1 MSRELAIWFL
11 RIIPILGVVAAGFV
25 YYLLAK
31 RRGPVSYPFGRGL
44 RIFDKD
50 GNEIKSLPL
59 RIVTAVLL
67 AGGVIAVLT
76 RVILPFTIP

>member
-1 MSRELAIWFL
+1 VSREAAIWFL
-11 RIIPILGVVAAGFV
+11 RFIPILGVVAAGVV

-31 RRGPVSYPFGRGL
+31 RRAPVSYPPGRGL

-59 RIVTAVLL
+59 RIVTAVVL
-67 AGGVIAVLT
+67 AGTVIAVLAM
-76 RVILPFTIP
+76 VILPFTIP